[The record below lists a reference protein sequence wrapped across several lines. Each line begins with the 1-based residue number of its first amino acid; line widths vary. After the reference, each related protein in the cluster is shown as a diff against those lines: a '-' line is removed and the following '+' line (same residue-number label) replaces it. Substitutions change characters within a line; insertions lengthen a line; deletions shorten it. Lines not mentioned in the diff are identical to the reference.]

1 MVFDTILYDL
11 LEVKPNATQK
21 DISKAVRIKSLE
33 HHPDRGGSHE
43 MMQKINAA
51 RQILTDPDKRELYD
65 RIGWEQMQSHIDD
78 SAFPIPRF
86 AENRKLLDKAS
97 DQFLDEY
104 ACLFSIFDIF
114 KQKNES
120 YIKHSLKV
128 SLEELYS
135 GATRTVSID
144 RDIVCV
150 ECNGTGCHDRVSYVC
165 NNCEGTGLETLTH
178 QMGPVIQH
186 IRCTCSLCNGDG
198 QIIHPENRCKTCDG
212 KKLCQQKKE
221 LDVHIAHG
229 SQHSETIK
237 FIGEGNQ
244 TPNGETG
251 TVYVILEQEP
261 HATFARKDDDLI
273 MNMEINLT
281 ESLCGFQRT
290 ITLLDG
296 HNILINHPHGKPI
309 VPDSYRCLKGYGMQN
324 RHTHTNGDVIIHFD
338 VKFPEENFIQTEN
351 QLKQLEE
358 ILPPRMGMKLES
370 TEHYEEVK
378 MMEYDSF
385 EENSH
390 CVDPNLDGEPE
401 GVQCTTQ

>member
-11 LEVKPNATQK
+11 LEVEPNATQQ
-21 DISKAVRIKSLE
+21 DISKAVKRKSLE
-33 HHPDRGGSHE
+33 HHPDRGGNHE
-43 MMQKINAA
+43 MMQKVNAA
-51 RQILTDPDKRELYD
+51 RQILTDPEKRELYD
-65 RIGWEQMQSHIDD
+65 RIGWEKMQSHIDD
-78 SAFPIPRF
+78 SDFPIPGF
-86 AENRKLLDKAS
+86 AENL
-97 DQFLDEY
+97 
-104 ACLFSIFDIF
+104 FDIF
-114 KQKNES
+114 KQKKES

-135 GATRTVSID
+135 GGTRTVSID
-144 RDIVCV
+144 RNIVCV
-150 ECNGTGCHDRVSYVC
+150 ECNGTGCRDGVPSVC
-165 NNCEGTGLETLTH
+165 NNCKGTGVETLIH
-178 QMGPVIQH
+178 EMGPMIQH
-186 IRCTCSLCNGDG
+186 IRCACSLCNGDG

-229 SQHSETIK
+229 SQHREAIK

-261 HATFARKDDDLI
+261 HATFTRKDDDLI

-309 VPDSYRCLKGYGMQN
+309 VPDSYRCLKGYGMPN
-324 RHTHTNGDVIIHFD
+324 RHTHTNGDVIIHFN

-358 ILPPRMGMKLES
+358 IITPRMGMKLES
-370 TEHYEEVK
+370 AEHYEEVK

-390 CVDPNLDGEPE
+390 HGDPDFDGEPT
-401 GVQCTTQ
+401 GVQCATQ